1 MNCRSIDAELVNNL
15 FFFLKCFN
23 MKITIN
29 RATRALQKTK
39 KRHLPQGEPV
49 LLLRFTD
56 CINELSI
63 NYDRSIDISSHL
75 HNCMQKL

>member
-1 MNCRSIDAELVNNL
+1 
-15 FFFLKCFN
+15 

-39 KRHLPQGEPV
+39 KRYLPQGEPV

-63 NYDRSIDISSHL
+63 NYDRSIDIS
-75 HNCMQKL
+75 